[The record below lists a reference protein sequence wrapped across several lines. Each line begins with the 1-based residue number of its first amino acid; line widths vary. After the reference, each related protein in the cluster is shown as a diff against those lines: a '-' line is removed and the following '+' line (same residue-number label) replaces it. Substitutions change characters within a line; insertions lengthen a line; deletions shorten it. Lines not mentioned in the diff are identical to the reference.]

1 MGEVYKARDTRL
13 DRTVAIKVLPAALA
27 ADPEFRER
35 FDREARAI
43 SQLAHPHICLHYD
56 VGDAP
61 SPQTSRLRS
70 PDGSASFGEARQ
82 SAEGA
87 SAAALS
93 HESIRFLV
101 LEFLEGETLADRLA
115 KGPMALDQALALAIE
130 IADALDAAHG
140 SGIVHRDL
148 KPANVM
154 LTRSGSKLLDFGLA
168 KAKTA
173 AVAGRGESV
182 LVTTP
187 VGLTVQGTIL
197 GTFQYMAPETIEGQ
211 EADARTDIFAFGVVL
226 YEMATGTKA
235 FEGKTQAGLMSAIMR
250 TEPPPVS
257 AHQALAP
264 PALDHLVRRC
274 LAKDPDARWQTM
286 RDLKEELRWI
296 ATDGSAS
303 RTAQGNTVAKR
314 SRDTLAWA
322 VAGVLSLALAAALVV
337 GQLRVAP
344 QATEMVRF
352 AVGPP
357 EHAAFGTAQET
368 PFPAVSPDGRRL
380 AFVAVRGGTGHLWVR
395 PIGSLDAQ
403 PLPGTEG
410 AVQSPFW
417 SPDSRML
424 GFFVGGKLK
433 TVDASGGPVQI
444 LSDAPGNGSDRGG
457 TWNRDGVIVF
467 NATVTG
473 TGLSRVS
480 ANGGEPTPV
489 TTLDASRKETAHR
502 HPFFLPDGRHF
513 VYFAVPSNTIRV
525 GSLDSKETTPL
536 FLADSRAVYAAPGYL
551 LFIRQNTLLAQPFD
565 AARLTLTGETIP
577 FVEQVPA
584 NRVTSS
590 GAFSASANGVVAFR
604 TGASATPTQLTW
616 VDRAGRPLGPIGQPG
631 VYRNPALS
639 PDGSKLAVEM
649 IEPAGLT
656 SDVWLLELAR
666 GVASRFTFDPA
677 DDIYPV
683 WSPDGTRIAFGSG
696 RNGGAFNMY
705 QKLSNGAGAD
715 EILLKAD
722 GVETAPYDWSRDGAI
737 VIRHNAAGV
746 FSLGLMA
753 SSGDRKVSVF
763 QAGASGINK
772 VQGQVSP
779 DGRWL
784 AYASNESGRYEVFVQ
799 SFPNAGGKWQISK
812 DGAVHP
818 RWRGDSKELF
828 YYAADGRLMAVPI
841 KGDTALDV
849 GAAVPLFTARM
860 LGGPVVTLGLK
871 QQYDVTRDG
880 QRFLLNSLTEES
892 APSPITVVLNWTSA
906 LKK

>member
-13 DRTVAIKVLPAALA
+13 DRTVAIKILPAALA

-43 SQLAHPHICLHYD
+43 SRLAHPHICLLYD

-61 SPQTSRLRS
+61 SPQ
-70 PDGSASFGEARQ
+70 PSAV
-82 SAEGA
+82 
-87 SAAALS
+87 S

-115 KGPMALDQALALAIE
+115 KGPMALDHALALAIE

-154 LTRSGSKLLDFGLA
+154 LTKSGSKLLDFGLA
-168 KAKTA
+168 KATTT
-173 AVAGRGESV
+173 AVAGPGQSV

-211 EADARTDIFAFGVVL
+211 EADARTDIFAFGVLL
-226 YEMATGTKA
+226 YEMVTGTKA

-257 AHQALAP
+257 ALQALAP

-296 ATDGSAS
+296 ATDSSAS
-303 RTAQGNTVAKR
+303 RPAPIDTVAKR
-314 SRDTLAWA
+314 RRETVAWA
-322 VAGVLSLALAAALVV
+322 MAGGLALALAAALVV
-337 GQLRVAP
+337 GQFRMAP
-344 QATEMVRF
+344 QSADAVRF

-357 EHAAFGTAQET
+357 EHAAFGTLQEA

-380 AFVAVRGGTGHLWVR
+380 AFVALREGTAQLWVR

-410 AVQSPFW
+410 PPNFLSLFW
-417 SPDSRML
+417 SADSRML
-424 GFFVGGKLK
+424 GFFTRGKLK
-433 TVDASGGPVQI
+433 TVAASGGPVQV
-444 LSDAPGNGSDRGG
+444 LSDAPDNGANAGG
-457 TWNRDGVIVF
+457 TWNSEGVIVF
-467 NATVTG
+467 NSGGTG

-489 TTLDASRKETAHR
+489 TMLDAARKETAHR

-525 GSLDSKETTPL
+525 GSLDSKETMHL
-536 FLADSRAVYAAPGYL
+536 FAADSRAVYAAPGYL

-565 AARLTLTGETIP
+565 AARLSLTGETIP
-577 FVEQVPA
+577 FAGQVLANPA
-584 NRVTSS
+584 TSS

-604 TGASATPTQLTW
+604 TGGSQPTQLTW

-631 VYRNPALS
+631 AYRNPALS
-639 PDGSKLAVEM
+639 PDGSRLAVEM
-649 IEPAGLT
+649 IDPAART

-666 GVASRFTFDPA
+666 GVTSRFTFDAA

-705 QKLSNGAGAD
+705 QKLSNGAGGD
-715 EILLKAD
+715 EVLLKAD
-722 GVETAPYDWSRDGAI
+722 GVETAPYDWSRDGSI
-737 VIRHNAAGV
+737 VVRHNAAGV

-753 SSGDRKVSVF
+753 SSGDRKVSVL

-799 SFPNAGGKWQISK
+799 SFPNAGGTWQISK

-828 YYAADGRLMAVPI
+828 YYAPDSRLMAVPI
-841 KGDTALDV
+841 KGGTAIEA
-849 GAAVPLFTARM
+849 GAAVPLFAARL
-860 LGGPVVTLGLK
+860 LGGPAVALGLK

-880 QRFLLNSLTEES
+880 QRFLLNALIEES
-892 APSPITVVLNWTSA
+892 APSPITVVVNWTSA